1 MPNFIWVNREAINR
15 AKEMVFEIVQ
25 RGDNPAD
32 RRSRGMGGGGP
43 MGPPGMD
50 MGGNASTVEI
60 SIPGPKVG
68 LIIGKKLALILIYSI
83 GKSMKFW
90 MNLLERV

>member
-1 MPNFIWVNREAINR
+1 MFYFYFIYFFFVILLIVLKFLLIYREAINR

-32 RRSRGMGGGGP
+32 RRNRGMGGGGP
-43 MGPPGMD
+43 MGPPGME

-68 LIIGKKLALILIYSI
+68 LIIGKKVA
-83 GKSMKFW
+83 
-90 MNLLERV
+90 